1 MERDAFHLSYLSD
14 KIPEAAFHGQ
24 VVKTVAYLRV
34 STAQP
39 DVAGTERVA
48 QVEQQCRLPKAVIE
62 LGAQLP
68 DPLRIRPQEARR
80 PRRSVAAQDADG
92 SSKGLATGDTSMS
105 SVRSIRGE

>member
-1 MERDAFHLSYLSD
+1 MERNAFHVSYLLD
-14 KIPEAAFHGQ
+14 TILEAVFHSQ
-24 VVKTVAYLRV
+24 AVKTVAYLRV

-48 QVEQQCRLPKAVIE
+48 QLEQQCRLPKAVIE

-80 PRRSVAAQDADG
+80 PRRSGAAQEADG

-105 SVRSIRGE
+105 SVHCIRGE